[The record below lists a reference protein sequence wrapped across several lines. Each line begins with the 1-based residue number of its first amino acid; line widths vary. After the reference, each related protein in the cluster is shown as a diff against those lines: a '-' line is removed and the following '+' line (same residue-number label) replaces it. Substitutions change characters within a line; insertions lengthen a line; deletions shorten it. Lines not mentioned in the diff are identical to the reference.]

1 MTKAWLPKCEES
13 AWWNIMWWIYLRIF
27 IMLKDAK
34 SCSMKPHVTRESLW
48 KIHKRWKVRFGVTHL
63 QVDRRKSSVGHR
75 WCLQGCFSVCGGKST
90 MNLKGQ
96 WRVHASTGLENNAF
110 FSRVVLP
117 NSNYWSQGFEIKRG
131 FHSSMYLEISQRC
144 GYSLDNFWTWTE
156 INDSNLKAVTF
167 MNKKLS
173 PFMVGRPLS
182 SVISSSRLCMNF
194 TFIFIYICCHFIHR
208 STGMALR
215 LWVAEW
221 MDLGPVF
228 HEEHVSIRLRASGL
242 VC

>member
-1 MTKAWLPKCEES
+1 MLARMFFC
-13 AWWNIMWWIYLRIF
+13 MWWKIYNDFLGS
-27 IMLKDAK
+27 MKDACK
-34 SCSMKPHVTRESLW
+34 HRPW
-48 KIHKRWKVRFGVTHL
+48 K
-63 QVDRRKSSVGHR
+63 Q
-75 WCLQGCFSVCGGKST
+75 C
-90 MNLKGQ
+90 
-96 WRVHASTGLENNAF
+96 F

-117 NSNYWSQGFEIKRG
+117 NSNYWSQGFEIKTG

-156 INDSNLKAVTF
+156 INGSNLKAVTF

-173 PFMVGRPLS
+173 PFMVGRP
-182 SVISSSRLCMNF
+182 ISWFQVSRLCMNF
-194 TFIFIYICCHFIHR
+194 TFIYICCHFIHR

-228 HEEHVSIRLRASGL
+228 HEEHVSIRITSFRFSLLAIFHFILWTDFFESSELCTHPSPKNHVEVLDVLGR
-242 VC
+242 